1 MVSSKLLKQFL
12 AALVCYICSIGYYHE
27 TSSMQNL
34 LVNIFIAEYVNSEF
48 FCSIINK
55 ISLFRDLTETLN
67 YIIWNLSN
75 IGIGEKLAGD
85 MELGHRKDQRQNR
98 QT

>member
-48 FCSIINK
+48 FVQSSIKFLYLEI
-55 ISLFRDLTETLN
+55 LL
-67 YIIWNLSN
+67 
-75 IGIGEKLAGD
+75 KL
-85 MELGHRKDQRQNR
+85 
-98 QT
+98 

>member
-48 FCSIINK
+48 FVQASIKFLYLEILLK
-55 ISLFRDLTETLN
+55 TLN
-67 YIIWNLSN
+67 YIIWNLSK
-75 IGIGEKLAGD
+75 IGIGEKLPGVL
-85 MELGHRKDQRQNR
+85 ELGHRKDQGQNQ

>member
-48 FCSIINK
+48 FVLHHLESFK
-55 ISLFRDLTETLN
+55 HWHWRKVGGGH
-67 YIIWNLSN
+67 
-75 IGIGEKLAGD
+75 GIGTSKRSEAKSANLKSNYF
-85 MELGHRKDQRQNR
+85 HF
-98 QT
+98 